1 MGFLAPSGIVGNP
14 LTGGFVPP
22 VPPVNNLLAPFS
34 PAPSVLSLLA
44 QPPATHRWFFVRQR
58 FTQFL
63 ANLNLTVGQIGD
75 GVTKHS
81 GVVATLNRAY
91 RGVSEGATHCVLIG
105 SWGKGTQVRPPRD
118 IDLLF
123 ILPVEVY
130 YRFQQRQ
137 GNVQSQLL
145 QEVRDVL
152 RATYPTTGI
161 RGDGQ
166 VVTIPF
172 GTYQVEVAPAFLRQ
186 GGGYLVCDTHFGG
199 RYKHV
204 DPDAE
209 LAALTATDTYYN
221 GNVRKLTRLLKQWQ
235 QYCNVPIK
243 SFHLEA
249 AIKGLLPKVTYSGND
264 EFWFDWLARDAFAH
278 LIGCA
283 NGSFIIPV
291 TGETIS
297 VGDQWLSRAQSAYE
311 RAVKACDYEYNNE
324 QYLAGVEWQKI
335 FGTMIPA
342 IVM

>member
-1 MGFLAPSGIVGNP
+1 
-14 LTGGFVPP
+14 
-22 VPPVNNLLAPFS
+22 
-34 PAPSVLSLLA
+34 
-44 QPPATHRWFFVRQR
+44 
-58 FTQFL
+58 
-63 ANLNLTVGQIGD
+63 
-75 GVTKHS
+75 
-81 GVVATLNRAY
+81 VVATLNRAY
-91 RGVSEGATHCVLIG
+91 RGVSEGATHRVLIG
-105 SWGKGTQVRPPRD
+105 SWSKGTQVRPPRD

-137 GNVQSQLL
+137 GNIQSQLL
-145 QEVRDVL
+145 QEMRDVL

-186 GGGYLVCDTHFGG
+186 GGGYLDCDTHFGG

-235 QYCNVPIK
+235 RFCNVPIR

-264 EFWFDWLARDAFAH
+264 EFWFDWLVRDAFAH

-283 NGSFIIPV
+283 NGSFIMPV

-311 RAVKACDYEYNNE
+311 RAVKACGYEYNNE